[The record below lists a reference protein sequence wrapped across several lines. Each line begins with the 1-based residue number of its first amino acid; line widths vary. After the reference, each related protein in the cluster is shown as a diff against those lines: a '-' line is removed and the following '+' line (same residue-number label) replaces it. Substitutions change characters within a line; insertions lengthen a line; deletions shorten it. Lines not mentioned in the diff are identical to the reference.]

1 MTDDTTTDRMAVSRR
16 RVLRSA
22 GAISAVGLTGVAGC
36 TGGGASGSGG
46 DGGLEEITV
55 AYMPIYPDMQY
66 FIMEQE
72 EYFDEL
78 SATVSGEVFSDG
90 PSIVQASATG
100 DFDVMMFGIVPAMIV
115 MDKGIPS
122 KITAANIQNA
132 MQILAHDDF
141 AAMWADASSGAEAF
155 ARFEEERGRKFTFGT
170 FPPGSVPDI
179 LLRYWLAEIVG
190 VDPETDVNV
199 TALGGAGP
207 VRQALLAGEID
218 GTSIMEPV
226 PTIAEI
232 NDAPYQSIA
241 WAGDFMPGQPAA
253 VTLMHDRLREDNPEQ
268 AAAFVEQHQR
278 ATTFANENPEE
289 AAQHASTVIGESS
302 LPVETARRAMDSR
315 ASDFITDPHKIAD
328 GAQVFS
334 EYAEQSGK
342 TSEVLSNDAMFD
354 FGVYDSL

>member
-1 MTDDTTTDRMAVSRR
+1 MTDDSTTDRPTVSRR
-16 RVLRSA
+16 RLLRSTA
-22 GAISAVGLTGVAGC
+22 AASAVGLTGVAGC
-36 TGGGASGSGG
+36 SGSGG
-46 DGGLEEITV
+46 SGGGGLEEIRV

-66 FIMEQE
+66 FVMDQE
-72 EYFDEL
+72 GYFDEL

-141 AAMWADASSGAEAF
+141 AAIWEDADSGAEAF
-155 ARFEEERGRKFTFGT
+155 ARFEEERGRRFTFGT

-190 VDPETDVNV
+190 VDPESDVKI

-226 PTIAEI
+226 PTVAAI

-253 VTLMHDRLREDNPEQ
+253 VTLMHDRLREDHPEQ
-268 AAAFVEQHQR
+268 AAAFVEQHRR
-278 ATTFANENPEE
+278 ATTFATENPDQ
-289 AAQHASTVIGESS
+289 AAKHASAVIGESS
-302 LPVETARRAMDSR
+302 LPVETAQKAMDSP
-315 ASDFITDPHKIAD
+315 ASDFVTDPHVIAD

-334 EYAEQSGK
+334 EYAAELGK
-342 TSEVLSNDAMFD
+342 TSEALSNDAMFD